1 MRTAIHPITY
11 SAPTEMRLQKKHGVV
26 TSSRSLASR
35 ALKLLAL
42 GVLAAGTSFAHAQ
55 ARATA
60 SRLAEGQ
67 IGFSFINGNSDYAR
81 SRFNGYG
88 IYADLDF
95 HHGFGVEAEYRYMS
109 DGDPFPQTNVYETTY
124 QVGGRYSRHYGRFQ
138 PFAKLL
144 VGRGI
149 LNYPYNGANVG
160 YNMGTIGGGT
170 DIRIVR
176 HVNARIDY
184 EYQKWFSVSRNAV
197 PFQPNDSLTPTI
209 LSGGFAYHF

>member
-1 MRTAIHPITY
+1 MRTTIYPITY
-11 SAPTEMRLQKKHGVV
+11 SAQSEMRLAKTHV
-26 TSSRSLASR
+26 SSSFSRSPASV
-35 ALKLLAL
+35 ALKLL
-42 GVLAAGTSFAHAQ
+42 VAGLLIAGSSIAYAQ

-67 IGFSFINGNSDYAR
+67 IGFSFLNGDSDYAR

-95 HHGFGVEAEYRYMS
+95 HRGFGVEAEYRYIS
-109 DGDPFPQTNVYETTY
+109 DGDPYPQTNVYERTY

-144 VGRGI
+144 VGRGV
-149 LNYPYNGANVG
+149 LNYPYDGANVG

-170 DIRIVR
+170 DIRVVH

-197 PFQPNDSLTPTI
+197 PFTPNDSLTPTI